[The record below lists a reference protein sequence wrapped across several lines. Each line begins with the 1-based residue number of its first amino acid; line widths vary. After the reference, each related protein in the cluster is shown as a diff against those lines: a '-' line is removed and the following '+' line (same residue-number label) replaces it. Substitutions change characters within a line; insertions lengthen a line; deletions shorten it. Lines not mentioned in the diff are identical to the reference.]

1 LPLFFFEKLQVKV
14 ESNYK
19 KGKEMLLEIIEPDV
33 LPAFLGGEYTGEWRM
48 LPGGG
53 GGGGGPSSLNSMS
66 PDK

>member
-1 LPLFFFEKLQVKV
+1 
-14 ESNYK
+14 
-19 KGKEMLLEIIEPDV
+19 MLLEIIEPDV